1 MHGDVDDPCEGRR
14 SKSRD
19 LSMHFKLSRAVK
31 NAFRTSRRD
40 GKISQKFSRSQYK
53 QQWNSISRSEEA
65 AKLAVSL
72 RDEGQRS
79 PWAPLLRWRPD
90 ADSGGVKAAQWAA
103 LWIGGGGKGICS
115 R

>member
-1 MHGDVDDPCEGRR
+1 LSHVEQARCLDGRPTPKFRLGDFGIKGNCVRERLWD
-14 SKSRD
+14 
-19 LSMHFKLSRAVK
+19 
-31 NAFRTSRRD
+31 
-40 GKISQKFSRSQYK
+40 
-53 QQWNSISRSEEA
+53 
-65 AKLAVSL
+65 SL

-79 PWAPLLRWRPD
+79 PWSPLLRWRPD